1 MGHCPAKHAC
11 AGLTNCTFTLID
23 GHRERTVAGLKAAK
37 GRGVK
42 LGRPSALTEKQ
53 ILMARSLK
61 AAGDLSSADI
71 AKQLGVGRS
80 TLYRAL
86 GSEF

>member
-1 MGHCPAKHAC
+1 M
-11 AGLTNCTFTLID
+11 TNCTFTLID